1 MTQFNAAVPLKFT
14 PLHAMHLRLGA
25 RMVPFAG
32 YDMPLQYPSGIIKE
46 HLHTRSAASL
56 FDVSHMGQIALHPH
70 SGRIEDA
77 ACALEALVP
86 GDVLGLAVGQQ
97 RYSLFT
103 NAAGGVRDD
112 LMLSNQGEYLLLV
125 VNAAQKA
132 TDAAHL
138 TAQLGSHCLVETL
151 TERALIA
158 LQGPEAENVLAAL
171 APEIRPMRFM
181 TVRVISFEG
190 KTCIISRSGYTG
202 EDGFE
207 ISIDAEAAEALC
219 QTLLRNPAVAP
230 AGLGAR
236 DSLRLE
242 AGLCLYGS
250 DLDETTTPIEAA
262 LEWTIAK
269 ERRAGQTRAGGF
281 PGAEAILQQLTNGVA
296 RRRVGLLP
304 QGRALVRRL
313 SRLFRAEKD
322 DAPIGL
328 VTSGGFSVTLS
339 APVAMGYVPTNA
351 AVPGTQLCSEVR
363 GKRLPVVVA
372 GLPFVPSHYKRRS

>member
-1 MTQFNAAVPLKFT
+1 MTQFNAAVPVKFT

-25 RMVPFAG
+25 RMVSFAG
-32 YDMPLQYPSGIIKE
+32 YDLPLQYPLGIIKE

-56 FDVSHMGQIALHPH
+56 FDVSHMGQIALRPH

-103 NAAGGVRDD
+103 NAAGGVLDD
-112 LMLSNQGEYLLLV
+112 LMLSNHGEYLLLV
-125 VNAAQKA
+125 VNAARKA
-132 TDAAHL
+132 ADVAHL
-138 TAQLGSHCLVETL
+138 AAQLANRCQVEML

-171 APEIRPMRFM
+171 APEIRLMRFM
-181 TVRVISFEG
+181 NVRVVTLEG
-190 KTCIISRSGYTG
+190 ETCIVSRSGYTG

-207 ISIDAEAAEALC
+207 ISISTGAAEALC

-230 AGLGAR
+230 AGLGTR

-262 LEWTIAK
+262 LEWTIAND
-269 ERRAGQTRAGGF
+269 RRDGQTRAGGF
-281 PGAEAILQQLTNGVA
+281 PGAKTILQQLAKGA
-296 RRRVGLLP
+296 PRRRVGLRP
-304 QGRALVRRL
+304 QGRALIRRA
-313 SRLFRAEKD
+313 SRLFRGEND

-339 APVAMGYVPTNA
+339 APVAMGYVPINA
-351 AVPGTQLCSEVR
+351 ALRGTQLFAEVR
-363 GKRLPVVVA
+363 DKRLPVVVA
-372 GLPFVPSHYKRRS
+372 DLPFVPSHYKRA

>member
-1 MTQFNAAVPLKFT
+1 MTQFNAAVPLKCT

-46 HLHTRSAASL
+46 HLHARSAAVL
-56 FDVSHMGQIALHPH
+56 FDVSHMGQIALRPHPR
-70 SGRIEDA
+70 RIEDA

-86 GDVLGLAVGQQ
+86 GDVLGLAVGRQ

-103 NAAGGVRDD
+103 SSAGGVLDD

-125 VNAAQKA
+125 VNAARKA
-132 TDAAHL
+132 ADAAHL
-138 TAQLGSHCLVETL
+138 AAQLANRCRVEAL

-171 APEIRPMRFM
+171 APEIRLMRFM
-181 TVRVISFEG
+181 DVRLVTLAGATSIV
-190 KTCIISRSGYTG
+190 SRSGYTG

-207 ISIDAEAAEALC
+207 ISIDADAAEALC
-219 QTLLRNPAVAP
+219 QTLLRDPAVAP

-250 DLDETTTPIEAA
+250 DLDETTTPVEAA

-269 ERRAGQTRAGGF
+269 QRRAGQIRAAGF
-281 PGAEAILQQLTNGVA
+281 PGAETILQQLANGA
-296 RRRVGLLP
+296 TRRRVGLLSR
-304 QGRALVRRL
+304 GRALVRGGA
-313 SRLFRAEKD
+313 RLFRAEND
-322 DAPIGL
+322 DAPIGR
-328 VTSGGFSVTLS
+328 VTSGGFGVTLS
-339 APVAMGYVPTNA
+339 APVAMGYVPIHA
-351 AVPGTQLCSEVR
+351 AARGTQLFAEVR
-363 GKRLPVVVA
+363 DKRFPLVVA
-372 GLPFVPSHYKRRS
+372 DLPFVPSRYKRA

>member
-1 MTQFNAAVPLKFT
+1 MTQFNAAVPLKRT

-46 HLHTRSAASL
+46 HLHARSAAVL
-56 FDVSHMGQIALHPH
+56 FDVSHMGQIALRPR

-77 ACALEALVP
+77 AYALEALMP
-86 GDVLGLAVGQQ
+86 SDVLGLAIGQQ

-103 NAAGGVRDD
+103 NSAGGALDD

-125 VNAAQKA
+125 VNAARKA
-132 TDAAHL
+132 ADAAHL
-138 TAQLGSHCLVETL
+138 AAQLANRCQVEPL

-158 LQGPEAENVLAAL
+158 LQGPEAENVLASL
-171 APEIRPMRFM
+171 APEIRRMWFM
-181 TVRVISFEG
+181 NVRVVTLAG
-190 KTCIISRSGYTG
+190 ATCIVSRSGYTG

-207 ISIDAEAAEALC
+207 ISVAADAAEALC
-219 QTLLRNPAVAP
+219 QTLFCDPAVAP

-250 DLDETTTPIEAA
+250 DLDETTTPVEAA
-262 LEWTIAK
+262 LEWTIAR
-269 ERRAGQTRAGGF
+269 ERRAGQTRAAGF
-281 PGAEAILQQLTNGVA
+281 PGAETILQQLANGA
-296 RRRVGLLP
+296 TRRRVGFLP
-304 QGRALVRRL
+304 RGRALVRGGA
-313 SRLFRAEKD
+313 RLFRAEND
-322 DAPIGL
+322 GAPIGR

-339 APVAMGYVPTNA
+339 APVAMGYVPIHA
-351 AVPGTQLCSEVR
+351 AVRGTQLFAEVR
-363 GKRLPVVVA
+363 DKRLPVVVA
-372 GLPFVPSHYKRRS
+372 DLPFVPSHYKRA